1 MSFQGMCRYTAP
13 SGTEHIRNLKV
24 SENLGLLTLNVVSG
38 AHILSGAWF
47 RRMFGAIKLSSF
59 SYYSERY
66 VEMDRVFWTI
76 ENCWNYG
83 YYI

>member
-38 AHILSGAWF
+38 AHILSGAWLE
-47 RRMFGAIKLSSF
+47 GCL
-59 SYYSERY
+59 
-66 VEMDRVFWTI
+66 VQ
-76 ENCWNYG
+76 
-83 YYI
+83 